1 MIEEPNHSTNG
12 EHHMGLYVDGFVI
25 PLPKKNLGAYTDMA
39 KLGAKTWMKYGALG
53 YYECVADDVNTQMG
67 VSFPKMAKA
76 KPDETVVFAFILY
89 KSRAHRDRVN
99 KKVMSDP
106 NMGQAP
112 EPMPFNMK
120 KMAFGGFKT
129 IVQK

>member
-1 MIEEPNHSTNG
+1 
-12 EHHMGLYVDGFVI
+12 MGLYVDGFGI
-25 PLPKKNLGAYTDMA
+25 PLPKKNLGEYTKMA
-39 KLGAKTWMKYGALG
+39 KQGAKIWMKYGALG

-67 VSFPKMAKA
+67 IGFPKMAKA
-76 KPDETVVFAFILY
+76 KANESVILAFILY
-89 KSRAHRDRVN
+89 KSRAHRDQVN

-106 NMGQAP
+106 SMGQPP

-129 IVQK
+129 IVHK

>member
-1 MIEEPNHSTNG
+1 
-12 EHHMGLYVDGFVI
+12 MGLYVDGFVI
-25 PLPKKNLGAYTDMA
+25 PLPKKNLEAYKDMA
-39 KLGAKTWMKYGALG
+39 KQGAKIWMKYGALG
-53 YYECVADDVNTQMG
+53 YYECVGDDLNTQNMG
-67 VSFPKMAKA
+67 IGFSKMAKT

-106 NMGQAP
+106 SMGTAP
-112 EPMPFNMK
+112 DPMPFNMK